1 METKY
6 GFAPSRFWG
15 QRPPASSILT
25 AAKPHPGFWA
35 TTWRFWFFQIGPGM
49 TSGEAVSVGGGFF
62 FWKILVFRGHFWRTS
77 HAAIA
82 QSLVPVESQHSE
94 LHFHVEI
101 YLSIGR
107 VTSIMGDRKCAWK
120 IFRLRDT
127 ISGTSPEAA
136 AVKFCTLIYPTL
148 NLKGAKIRL
157 HSY

>member
-62 FWKILVFRGHFWRTS
+62 FLEDFGVSRTLLAHFPCSYRTK
-77 HAAIA
+77 
-82 QSLVPVESQHSE
+82 
-94 LHFHVEI
+94 F
-101 YLSIGR
+101 
-107 VTSIMGDRKCAWK
+107 
-120 IFRLRDT
+120 
-127 ISGTSPEAA
+127 GTSG
-136 AVKFCTLIYPTL
+136 KPTFRATFSCRNISQYRKGDIHNGWSKMRMKNFSSSRHYFR
-148 NLKGAKIRL
+148 NLPRSCSREIL
-157 HSY
+157 HTHLPYLELKRGQNSAS